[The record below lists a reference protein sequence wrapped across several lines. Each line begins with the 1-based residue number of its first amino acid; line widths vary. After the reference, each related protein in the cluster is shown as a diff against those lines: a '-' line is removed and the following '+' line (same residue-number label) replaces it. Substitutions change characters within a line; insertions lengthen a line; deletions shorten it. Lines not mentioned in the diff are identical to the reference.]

1 MTKCPDSFKKK
12 SSEYGRDGRLVT
24 ITPKKE
30 PNPMGSYKFCNLE
43 ETKKE
48 KEEMVRVT
56 PFDKKKPSFL
66 VKRSSVK
73 VALCKSGCPSS
84 RSSTMGYK
92 HEGIYWI
99 RVE

>member
-1 MTKCPDSFKKK
+1 
-12 SSEYGRDGRLVT
+12 
-24 ITPKKE
+24 
-30 PNPMGSYKFCNLE
+30 MGSYKFCDLE